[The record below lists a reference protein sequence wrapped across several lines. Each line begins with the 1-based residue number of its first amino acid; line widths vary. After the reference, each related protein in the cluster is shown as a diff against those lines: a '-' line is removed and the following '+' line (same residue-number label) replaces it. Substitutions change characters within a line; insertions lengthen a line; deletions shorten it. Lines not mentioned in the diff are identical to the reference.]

1 MNWYEFKT
9 GLSAEQIKQRLQDE
23 DMLACYDCSAEIL
36 SNDRFY
42 IASTEASAFN
52 QNYVFRGSIRKQ
64 GGEIYVVGDFGWTT
78 TVYCLIGILVAVF
91 FCLFAAMGYSM
102 DEGIDTAI
110 MLAIMISAVMLL
122 IYGIMLVIMP
132 LMGNTAYKSD
142 HDAQIYPILF
152 YIKHELLQ
160 ENEA

>member
-23 DMLACYDCSAEIL
+23 DMLTCYDCSAEIL

-91 FCLFAAMGYSM
+91 FCLFVAMGYLANG
-102 DEGIDTAI
+102 DIGTGI
-110 MLAIMISAVMLL
+110 MLAIVVSMAMLL
-122 IYGIMLVIMP
+122 IYGIMLVTMT

-142 HDAQIYPILF
+142 HDEQIYSILF
-152 YIKHELLQ
+152 YIKDELLQ

>member
-23 DMLACYDCSAEIL
+23 DMLTCYDCSAEIL

-42 IASTEASAFN
+42 IASTEASALN
-52 QNYVFRGSIRKQ
+52 QNYVFRGSIRKKD
-64 GGEIYVVGDFGWTT
+64 GEVYVVGDFGWTT
-78 TVYCLIGILVAVF
+78 TMYCLIGILAAVF
-91 FCLFAAMGYSM
+91 FCLFIAMGYSANG
-102 DEGIDTAI
+102 DIGAGIVVAI
-110 MLAIMISAVMLL
+110 VVSMTMLL
-122 IYGIMLVIMP
+122 FYGLIFAIAP

-152 YIKHELLQ
+152 YIKHELLL